1 MNNKL
6 TLEQFKQFVNRLEA
20 LQEEDYTFLEKNKDN
35 PNFDERKY
43 ESQFL
48 DDYFT
53 IQKELLSY
61 DLSEIPEEEWKDVLL
76 FSDMNHIADFSKTK
90 ANLDFK
96 IFMKCDPSFFQFCNF
111 RGCNISNIEECEYL
125 VPDSFD
131 EEIVQK
137 FPSVFMLNTFS
148 KEFMEK
154 YYNDSLTIA
163 DIASLSKSQLEELKK
178 KNFLNHCNRNS
189 SILKLNSNLYFSI
202 EKIVNLY
209 NHSKEEYRMLV
220 KLISYG
226 ELSEYLFGNFYD
238 ENPLYQKLI
247 EQLKEAD
254 VLALKNICYTYIKKC
269 VFENPD
275 KGIKLDKLPELF
287 IKENPSLFFINEE
300 IPEKLKERY
309 YRKTLTLD
317 DVLSNAELF
326 KNVSIE
332 YFTNISVVRLLD
344 KLGFDN
350 LQKIY
355 ESHSNIIKII
365 SYRAEQFYEY
375 CRYNHY
381 FETQTMTDFEDEFN
395 RAIHDF
401 FSTYNTLYHIEELMN
416 YDFSMFSLNQ
426 KQQRIIELLGL
437 NYIKKFEQETGFFSQ
452 QKFLSRNHLTI
463 FDEFQMYINHNY
475 DKISHF
481 IETQHGIVS
490 YEMFEKIM
498 SKFINDMRKTNIF
511 DADFNYDYIQ
521 GTFRKKYPEIF
532 LDANAPDELKNVF
545 YSNCITPDFIF
556 THKNLIPY
564 LLNEHLVNCLK
575 TNILINIYDSNDEN
589 NRVIV
594 SSCDFITEYI
604 PRYGN
609 KKFLDLCSK
618 FGSFLENITINI
630 TKNDLERIDV
640 IENQILNQ
648 VLEMI
653 KTKFD
658 EGKYDDILR
667 LDSSIF
673 LQTLNEKQNKILNAY
688 HNIENIKLKQI
699 FKNYVSSNYETIDTE
714 CIEETV
720 QILFRI
726 EMSNSSELQAFG
738 DLIAKQV
745 LSQDNPLQFF
755 SKVEE
760 IFVKNNI
767 PYVGK
772 IFEVFKLL
780 HINMGDYRNYSPLL
794 NRFQDSKHPIQMM
807 DLIIFN
813 DLLKCA
819 FGSNNRSLK
828 NFLIDIDKGDKILTR
843 VLNDKTLL
851 SRLNDSDRSTLTKYL
866 DKVEILLD
874 SYDRWEGKEIH
885 SETPEEL
892 PLRIHYI
899 IDRLNLNGYH
909 YEQIPDLLVK
919 KFCGISGIDTFEKA
933 KEYFDWIISETDQRN
948 REKTKET
955 FVLEEGDFVKG
966 INDIK
971 YLSRILQNGS
981 VSKEFLGDSSNSDLT
996 PLDTDLSRIL
1006 SKNMTGNNQ
1015 NELGKIINSTISGNY
1030 GSTWFI
1036 LKNDPD
1042 RIEIT
1047 RDSVYEK
1054 NSHNLSPKFSKL
1066 EAFQT
1071 LEDGHYGI
1079 RTGFPTSEINYIV
1092 SKSHF
1097 DRIGLEIA
1105 MNGFYIPVVDTN
1117 GKLMFT
1123 PEDYDLLRSKMAG
1136 LSYYGETNYVFSDHL
1151 INIDT
1156 SLIAEQIEQSNI
1168 ETKRKRDKI
1177 NAIIQ
1182 ESLLELG
1189 LILKDRIDGNLTE
1202 GIVEFIDTGS
1212 TGRGTNK
1219 PGDGDF
1225 DFMMRLDKSILSN
1238 PSKMNELKEKIL
1250 KKLGKENSSELTTTG
1265 DFRLKQVK
1273 IDDTTSVDID
1283 ITFTNKTDKI
1293 SYSTD
1298 MCLQER
1304 LSNIYNQSPQQYKYV
1319 VANILLAKQILK
1331 QGNVYKPDRG
1341 ETPQGGLGGVGVEN
1355 WILQNGGSFL
1365 DAAKSFLIAADGKT
1379 FEEFKNTYY
1388 IWDFG
1393 ENHMAE
1399 RREQYSHDNFVYN
1412 MSNDGYLKM
1421 VEVLKK
1427 YVEKYEI
1434 EQTDRIKSK

>member
-6 TLEQFKQFVNRLEA
+6 TLEQFKQLVNRMEMLR
-20 LQEEDYTFLEKNKDN
+20 EEGYTFLENNKDN

-96 IFMKCDPSFFQFCNF
+96 IFMKYGDPSFFQFCNF

-137 FPSVFMLNTFS
+137 FSFVFIPNTFP

-178 KNFLNHCNRNS
+178 KSFLKHCNRSS
-189 SILKLNSNLYFSI
+189 SIHWLNGRFHFSI

-209 NHSKEEYRMLV
+209 NYSEEEYRMLV
-220 KLISYG
+220 KIISHS
-226 ELSEYLFGNFYD
+226 EILEYLFGNFY
-238 ENPLYQKLI
+238 ENKPLYQNFIKKL
-247 EQLKEAD
+247 QEAD
-254 VLALKNICYTYIKKC
+254 ILELKNICYAYIRQC
-269 VFENPD
+269 VLETLDLD
-275 KGIKLDKLPELF
+275 KIIKLDKLPELF
-287 IKENPSLFFINEE
+287 VKENQ
-300 IPEKLKERY
+300 KLLLIDENISEDLRSRY
-309 YRKTLTLD
+309 YTRNLTLD
-317 DVLSNAELF
+317 DILYHKEQFQSISIIRFVN
-326 KNVSIE
+326 KNIRDVISIHRLNPRLKEISIE
-332 YFTNISVVRLLD
+332 DLLSKNFLECFLKDIPLKFQEGNFNYILDIGINICSELLD
-344 KLGFDN
+344 
-350 LQKIY
+350 
-355 ESHSNIIKII
+355 
-365 SYRAEQFYEY
+365 
-375 CRYNHY
+375 
-381 FETQTMTDFEDEFN
+381 
-395 RAIHDF
+395 
-401 FSTYNTLYHIEELMN
+401 
-416 YDFSMFSLNQ
+416 
-426 KQQRIIELLGL
+426 
-437 NYIKKFEQETGFFSQ
+437 
-452 QKFLSRNHLTI
+452 
-463 FDEFQMYINHNY
+463 
-475 DKISHF
+475 
-481 IETQHGIVS
+481 
-490 YEMFEKIM
+490 
-498 SKFINDMRKTNIF
+498 
-511 DADFNYDYIQ
+511 
-521 GTFRKKYPEIF
+521 
-532 LDANAPDELKNVF
+532 
-545 YSNCITPDFIF
+545 
-556 THKNLIPY
+556 
-564 LLNEHLVNCLK
+564 
-575 TNILINIYDSNDEN
+575 
-589 NRVIV
+589 
-594 SSCDFITEYI
+594 
-604 PRYGN
+604 
-609 KKFLDLCSK
+609 
-618 FGSFLENITINI
+618 
-630 TKNDLERIDV
+630 
-640 IENQILNQ
+640 
-648 VLEMI
+648 
-653 KTKFD
+653 
-658 EGKYDDILR
+658 
-667 LDSSIF
+667 
-673 LQTLNEKQNKILNAY
+673 EKQIKILNKY
-688 HNIENIKLKQI
+688 DNIKNIELKKM
-699 FKNYVSSNYETIDTE
+699 FGNYVLANYETVDMEHLDEIY
-714 CIEETV
+714 

-726 EMSNSSELQAFG
+726 EMSNSSELQVFG

-1047 RDSVYEK
+1047 RDSVHEK